1 MERIN
6 LLLTGARQ
14 PKIEELMAISEAYD
28 VSINYLL
35 TGDELFPSYHQL
47 KKKDIEHIMGD
58 IERLKP
64 ETVR

>member
-1 MERIN
+1 
-6 LLLTGARQ
+6 
-14 PKIEELMAISEAYD
+14 MAISEAYD